1 MARHARLL
9 VEWAGPHGIKD
20 FRKHTSWYL
29 KGYAT
34 GPAIR
39 HAFQSITDIDH
50 LDGLLV
56 DLLDEVDPDMAL
68 DPASLR
74 VPRSHRN
81 GPRPVALPDGW
92 LDDPEDATPPSAEA
106 ELLVSGG

>member
-1 MARHARLL
+1 MTRHAHLL
-9 VEWAGPHGIKD
+9 VDWAGPHGIRD
-20 FRKHTSWYL
+20 FRKHTGWYL

-39 HAFQSITDIDH
+39 DALQKVRDLDH
-50 LDGLLV
+50 LDDLLTGLL
-56 DLLDEVDPDMAL
+56 EACDPGMGL

-81 GPRPVALPDGW
+81 GPKPVVLPAGW
-92 LDDPEDATPPSAEA
+92 LESPEDATPPPLTAEV
-106 ELLVSGG
+106 LVSGG